1 MRKIKQVLGI
11 ILAIIMVF
19 TTGITPGIAATQTTK
34 FNAKATLMVDAQTGQ
49 ILQQQNANQKL
60 PIASLSKLL
69 TVLVIQDEIKH
80 HQLSWQTKIKITPAV
95 GEVANNPEFSNAGLT
110 VGQSYSV
117 KELVTAALIK
127 SADEATLALAGATG
141 DSTAAFNQKLQK
153 KAKQLGVTDA
163 TIVNAVGLQ
172 NGDLPKSLQVKG
184 VKQNAENMMTASDV
198 ARIASVLVNDEPELA
213 QIASQSTFTLTGK
226 SGTLPTT
233 NKLLMD
239 ATYQVAGVK
248 YTGLKTGT
256 SGAAGYCLASAATY
270 QGRKLVTVVLHA
282 NGQSDNRFT
291 VTQAMYKWL
300 VNQKMKPQKLVLTE
314 DTQSVKVTG
323 GLPTEVNVTAP
334 QLVVWGKQAVSK
346 DAPKMMI
353 ELTKSLARGELLRAP
368 VGANQV
374 IGTVYAQE
382 NGVATLD
389 TKGLKASLETSAPV
403 RQANF
408 FQILWHQISG
418 DS

>member
-11 ILAIIMVF
+11 ILTIIIVF
-19 TTGITPGIAATQTTK
+19 MTRITPGMAATQTTK

-69 TVLVIQDEIKH
+69 TVLVIQDEIKD

-141 DSTAAFNQKLQK
+141 DSTATFNQKLQK

-270 QGRKLVTVVLHA
+270 QGRKLITVVLHT

-300 VNQKMKPQKLVLTE
+300 VNQKMQPQKLVLTE

-353 ELTKSLARGELLRAP
+353 KLTKSLARGELLRAP

-418 DS
+418 DN